1 MLPHQ
6 AIDQAAN
13 ASGTYNYEQFF
24 TQVKPF
30 FQASDIRYC
39 NQESPSASTLGVYGY
54 PTFNAPAA
62 FPEALSN
69 VGCNLINL
77 ANNHAND
84 EGQTGI
90 NETLQAWSNLH
101 PLAYVGTASSAAQ
114 QNNVSYFTVKGVKF
128 AYLAY
133 AECSNDASISSYG
146 LNLLSNS
153 ALVESQVATARKNAD
168 VLLVGTHSCSEDT
181 YTPDSTIVKWD
192 QYFADH
198 GVDAVIGTGPHWLQ
212 SVKRLP
218 KAGGGNTIVWYS
230 IGNFLSAQT
239 DIGGLIGG
247 LAVMNVDVKTKQ
259 ITDIGFMP
267 TYMHYEWTAAQKASN
282 DLLARHSFMIYPL
295 DQAASA
301 IANSQDNA
309 TVAAQTTSVTSIMNK
324 YTTVTMLTSKTFYSF
339 K

>member
-6 AIDQAAN
+6 AIDQAADL
-13 ASGTYNYEQFF
+13 SGNYNYEQFF
-24 TQVKPF
+24 TQVKPY
-30 FQASDIRYC
+30 FQAGDIRYC
-39 NQESPSASTLGVYGY
+39 NQESPSASSVGVSGY
-54 PTFNAPAA
+54 PTFNAPDA

-77 ANNHAND
+77 ANNHAD
-84 EGQTGI
+84 DVGQTGI
-90 NETLQAWSNLH
+90 NETLQAWSKL
-101 PLAYVGTASSAAQ
+101 PALAVAGTASSAAQ
-114 QNNVSYFTVKGVKF
+114 QSNVSYFTVKGVKF

-133 AECSNDASISSYG
+133 AECSNNTAVSSYG
-146 LNLLSNS
+146 LNLLSNTS
-153 ALVESQVATARKNAD
+153 LVESQVATARKNAD

-282 DLLARHSFMIYPL
+282 DLLARHDFSIFPL
-295 DQAASA
+295 DLASSA
-301 IANSQDNA
+301 MQNSQDNT
-309 TVAAQTTSVTSIMNK
+309 TVAAQTAQVTSIMNK
-324 YTTVTMLTSKTFYSF
+324 YTTVTMLTSKTFNDF
-339 K
+339 H

>member
-6 AIDQAAN
+6 AIDQAADKN
-13 ASGTYNYEQFF
+13 GSYNYEQFF

-30 FQASDIRYC
+30 FQGADIRFC
-39 NQESPSASTLGVYGY
+39 NQESPSASSAGISGY
-54 PTFNAPAA
+54 PTFNAPDA

-77 ANNHAND
+77 ANNHAD
-84 EGQTGI
+84 DAGQTGI
-90 NETLQAWSNLH
+90 NETLQEWSTLH
-101 PLAYVGTASSAAQ
+101 PLAYAGIASSAAQ
-114 QNNVSYFTVKGVKF
+114 QNNISYFSVKGVKF

-133 AECSNDASISSYG
+133 AECSNDKAVSSYG
-146 LNLLSNS
+146 LNLLGNTS
-153 ALVESQVATARKNAD
+153 LVETQVDATRKNAD
-168 VLLVGTHSCSEDT
+168 IVLVGTHSCSEDT

-218 KAGGGNTIVWYS
+218 KAGGGTTVVWYS

-247 LAVMNVDVKTKQ
+247 LAVMNIDTKTKQ
-259 ITDIGFMP
+259 IADIGFMP
-267 TYMHYEWTAAQKASN
+267 TYMHYEWTAQQKANN
-282 DLLARHSFMIYPL
+282 DLLARHDFSIYPL
-295 DQAASA
+295 DLAASA
-301 IANSQDNA
+301 MANSQDNT
-309 TVAAQTTSVTSIMNK
+309 TVAAQTAQVTSIMNK
-324 YTTVTMLTSKTFYSF
+324 YTPVTMLTSKTFGGF
-339 K
+339 